1 MLYVHTGVQ
10 LRNVLLRFISLITD
24 VINSADEG
32 TAPSISESDAEFRLP
47 KVSFEA
53 NSNIPVCF

>member
-1 MLYVHTGVQ
+1 
-10 LRNVLLRFISLITD
+10 VLL
-24 VINSADEG
+24 
-32 TAPSISESDAEFRLP
+32 PSISESDAEFRLP